1 MWLILFN
8 TNPPIR
14 SGLHIWFSEPFEY
27 VSWEV
32 SAMDLDREVEDM
44 EALSE
49 LERTDEGS
57 SDNDA
62 AEEEED
68 EVSKQRRIFSL

>member
-1 MWLILFN
+1 
-8 TNPPIR
+8 
-14 SGLHIWFSEPFEY
+14 
-27 VSWEV
+27 
-32 SAMDLDREVEDM
+32 MDLDREVEDM

-62 AEEEED
+62 ADEEED